1 MKRTALFLTLGFAF
15 ATSESAAFA
24 AVVVVD
30 NFTGAKKKEI
40 RDAVVDALEKGD
52 HEVVDA
58 EAARVPPASSDEAY
72 VKHATEYRTAAFVD
86 GEVKQ
91 QKSGWV
97 LTLTVRNGADGREL
111 GEATLKGAK
120 LQKLFKAIDQ
130 EAVIR
135 LDPSIEQASAPEKK
149 KKKAAEA
156 AVVAK
161 AEPEKEKEPEPE
173 PEEPKDKQTK
183 PPPEEHGRK
192 PVPLELWGG
201 MQVFSRS
208 FEYHQDVN
216 GSLHPYHLSLWPAL
230 EARLG
235 YYPGAHFTRN
245 MWANIGIVAGI
256 AHSFGA
262 QSAIGNREFGTTMQ
276 EIVAGAR
283 FRLPIA
289 AHEIGASFTYG
300 NHSFAIDSDHD
311 PNNTAANGSLINRDY
326 VPDPTYSYL
335 RPGID
340 TRLKFGRFGVG
351 AGLGLRALLGLGELT
366 SNAWFPN
373 ATGMALDMFVS
384 AAFEITPGFYAGV
397 GFDAARYALDMHTKP
412 ADATAPRDVAGGAVD
427 QYLTGR
433 IGVEYR
439 FGETRNGPEWR
450 VSERERSTG
459 SD

>member
-1 MKRTALFLTLGFAF
+1 VRHAVLFLSLGLAF
-15 ATSESAAFA
+15 AYEHAASA

-30 NFTGAKKKEI
+30 TFTGAKKKEV
-40 RDAVVDALEKGD
+40 RDAVIEALEKGD
-52 HEVVDA
+52 HEVVKTD
-58 EAARVPPASSDEAY
+58 AARVPAASADEAY
-72 VKHATEYRTAAFVD
+72 VKRATEYRTAAFVD

-97 LTLTVRNGADGREL
+97 VILTVRNGADGREL
-111 GEATLKGAK
+111 GEATIKGAK
-120 LQKLFKAIDQ
+120 LQKLLKNIEA
-130 EAVIR
+130 EAVVR

-149 KKKAAEA
+149 KKEEA
-156 AVVAK
+156 PVVA
-161 AEPEKEKEPEPE
+161 AAAAKEKEPEPE
-173 PEEPKDKQTK
+173 PEPKEKPRE
-183 PPPEEHGRK
+183 PPPEEHGKK

-262 QSAIGNREFGTTMQ
+262 SSAIGNREFGTTMQ

-283 FRLPIA
+283 FRIPIA
-289 AHEIGASFTYG
+289 AHEIGVSFTYG

-311 PNNTAANGSLINRDY
+311 PNNTAANGSLVNRDY

-335 RPGID
+335 RPGVD
-340 TRLKFGRFGVG
+340 TRLQFGRVRLG

-366 SNAWFPN
+366 SDAWFPH

-384 AAFEITPGFYAGV
+384 AAFEITPGFYAGA
-397 GFDAARYALDMHTKP
+397 GFDATRYAMDMHTTP
-412 ADATAPRDVAGGAVD
+412 ADATEPRDVAGGAVD

-439 FGETRNGPEWR
+439 WGETRNGPEGR
-450 VSERERSTG
+450 VSQRERSNGT
-459 SD
+459 D